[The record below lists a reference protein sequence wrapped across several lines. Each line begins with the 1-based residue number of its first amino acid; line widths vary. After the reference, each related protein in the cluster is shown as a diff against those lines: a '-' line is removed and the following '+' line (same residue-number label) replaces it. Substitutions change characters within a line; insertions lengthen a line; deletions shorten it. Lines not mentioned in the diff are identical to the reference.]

1 MLKGVSSAIQHKVS
15 QKSVKD
21 IFEFEIHRA
30 HAMGYFKEFKYA
42 YAIKHLN
49 PAVAS
54 CPMIGELFSSGLSDA
69 LVLLAES
76 YSALGK

>member
-1 MLKGVSSAIQHKVS
+1 MLRGVSSAIQHKIT
-15 QKSVKD
+15 QKTVKD

-42 YAIKHLN
+42 HAIKHLN

-54 CPMIGELFSSGLSDA
+54 CPVVGGLFSSGLSDA
-69 LVLLAES
+69 LILLAES